1 MDKNL
6 TTVHLGKGVDMGGT
20 KEGDFEGNTPSQIMA
35 AERNWIEEQDKNLP
49 IVIMKTASECFKRE
63 FCKIRAEAKEKFI
76 AKSIAKFGKEKLE
89 EMLEKRRD
97 YIFYNDKD
105 IKKYEA
111 EISIAFDKCID
122 AFEKNLKTKIKNRT
136 RTRRGW

>member
-1 MDKNL
+1 
-6 TTVHLGKGVDMGGT
+6 MGGT

-89 EMLEKRRD
+89 EIEELANA
-97 YIFYNDKD
+97 IL
-105 IKKYEA
+105 KY
-111 EISIAFDKCID
+111 
-122 AFEKNLKTKIKNRT
+122 TKIMKSKKMVLNKSENSMKYLFDDNDNEADDELVDI
-136 RTRRGW
+136 